1 MKNFKRDVSKI
12 KAWAVVDSE
21 VGFIDVFPTRELARL
36 NKRYA
41 AEHGHKQVVV
51 KLTFDSVVR

>member
-12 KAWAVVDSE
+12 KAWACVDEQVGVVGVYE
-21 VGFIDVFPTRELARL
+21 TREQARS
-36 NKRYA
+36 NRRFA

-51 KLTFDSVVR
+51 KLTFSEIVR